1 MNPFKIIKHL
11 YWRYLASSQA
21 YARHIGVNFGM
32 NNYFG
37 TKRIWSSEP
46 YLITVGNNCQITD
59 CRLFTHGGG
68 ASIRRNH
75 PDFDCFGKIKIG
87 DYVYIGANAIVL
99 PGVTIGD
106 NSLIAAGSIVTKSV
120 PANAVVAGNPA
131 KIICTIEEYYERNK
145 TYNLHCRKMKPA
157 EKKDYLMSLPESKFI
172 KK

>member
-1 MNPFKIIKHL
+1 
-11 YWRYLASSQA
+11 
-21 YARHIGVNFGM
+21 M

-120 PANAVVAGNPA
+120 PANVVVAGNPA
-131 KIICTIEEYYERNK
+131 KIICTIDEYYERNK
-145 TYNLHCRKMKPA
+145 CYDLHCRNMKPA
-157 EKKDYLMSLPESKFI
+157 EKKEFLMSQPDKNMISK
-172 KK
+172 